1 MIILKLT
8 KGLLITAT
16 ILFFTACGGGNS
28 SSLTDNNSSKQENI
42 KPTVDAGEDRKAQI
56 NMPITVWGSAKDP
69 DGVISSYEWKRGEEV
84 LSTTAKLSYTPTI
97 LGTDKIILTVMDNDG
112 AIASDSLNI
121 EVVTE
126 KVEDT
131 YNNPLPF

>member
-1 MIILKLT
+1 MIRLKLT
-8 KGLLITAT
+8 KGLLFTAT
-16 ILFFTACGGGNS
+16 LLLFIACGGGS
-28 SSLTDNNSSKQENI
+28 SSTISSTQENI
-42 KPTVDAGEDRKAQI
+42 KPIVDAGEDRKAQI
-56 NMPITVWGSAKDP
+56 NMPITVWGSAEDS

-112 AIASDSLNI
+112 ATASDSLNI

-126 KVEDT
+126 KVEDR